1 MTTERSEPTSLSFE
15 AQLLALVSDQPRRML
30 LPLFLA
36 IVVIA
41 AIAARSNPLSWV
53 CAWFMLAAGVAL
65 VRLYVQS
72 PRRLTGMSPRERLRL
87 TVVLVAVS
95 ACTHG
100 LSMLLFLRM
109 AQFEQAVLSMM
120 LVGFIAGS
128 VATSAGYRPI
138 FLAYVFPTL
147 GPVIALWLFSPALQD
162 LGWLR
167 WLMAALFVLFALVL
181 HALARDMFRVLK
193 ESFEIRQE
201 RAAMNLEL
209 QEALDAAESANRAK
223 TRFLASASHDLRQP
237 MQSLSLFAAA
247 LEMRPLD
254 ERSRGIARNINE
266 ALRDLTME
274 LDSLLDI
281 SKLDAGTVRPE
292 YASFAL
298 EPLLQRVVELFRP
311 LASQKQLVVELNCPS
326 DVFVH
331 SDRKLLER
339 VIRNLVE
346 NSVKYT
352 DEGRVTIDASVR
364 DGYCELSISDTGC
377 GIDAEEHER
386 IFEEFYQV
394 LNPGRDRKLGLG
406 LGLAIVRRLSELLAL
421 KLTLQ
426 SAPGRGTRFGLA
438 LEARPPVGLSVTEG
452 GPVSVDTPSGLRV
465 LIVDDEEGIRGGM
478 SALLEEAGSVV
489 DCACDSAEALERFAA
504 NPPDL
509 IVVDFRLGPTDNGI
523 DIIKLLRE
531 RRPGLP
537 AFLMTGETA
546 PDRLRA
552 AQDADICVLHKPVP
566 PHVLLQ
572 ELTRIAM
579 KKIGE
584 SEHEQ
589 QQRKFSRGEG

>member
-1 MTTERSEPTSLSFE
+1 MSTKRAEPTSVSFE
-15 AQLLALVSDQPRRML
+15 AQLLALVSDQPRRMF
-30 LPLFLA
+30 LPLFLG

-53 CAWFMLAAGVAL
+53 CAWFALAAGVAL
-65 VRLYVQS
+65 IRIYLQS
-72 PRRLTGMSPRERLRL
+72 PRRLAWMSPRERLRL
-87 TVVLVAVS
+87 TVALVAVS

-147 GPVIALWLFSPALQD
+147 GPVITLWLYSPALRD

-181 HALARDMFRVLK
+181 HALARDMFRILK

-201 RAAMNLEL
+201 RAALNLEL
-209 QEALDAAESANRAK
+209 QQALDGAESANRAK

-266 ALRDLTME
+266 ALRDLTTE

-298 EPLLQRVVELFRP
+298 QPVLQRVVELFAP
-311 LASQKQLVVELNCPS
+311 IASQKHLVVELSCPA
-326 DVFVH
+326 DLFVR
-331 SDRKLLER
+331 SDRQLLER

-352 DEGRVTIDASVR
+352 DEGRVTIDARVR
-364 DGYCELSISDTGC
+364 DGACELSVSDTGC
-377 GIDAEEHER
+377 GIEADEQER

-394 LNPGRDRKLGLG
+394 SNPGRDRTLGLG
-406 LGLAIVRRLSELLAL
+406 LGLAIVRRLSELLTL
-421 KLTLQ
+421 QLTLQ
-426 SAPGRGTRFGLA
+426 SAPGRGTRFGLS
-438 LEARPPVGLSVTEG
+438 LELLPPMEISAAETRPTSVEA
-452 GPVSVDTPSGLRV
+452 PSGLRV
-465 LIVDDEEGIRGGM
+465 LIVDDEEGIRSGM
-478 SALLEEAGSVV
+478 SALLEEAGSIV

-509 IVVDFRLGPTDNGI
+509 LIVDFRLGPTDDGI
-523 DIIKLLRE
+523 DTIKRLRA

-552 AQDADICVLHKPVP
+552 AQDADICVLHKPVS

-572 ELTRIAM
+572 ELTKIAM

-589 QQRKFSRGEG
+589 QQRISRGER